1 MPVFSKSMAKKKDV
15 KVDTTEN
22 GLVVSVGE
30 KSLSLSKNNVLQLTN
45 EYGNSV
51 TYTIDA
57 GSFEGLW
64 SALWEFVKDRQH

>member
-1 MPVFSKSMAKKKDV
+1 MAKKKDV

-57 GSFEGLW
+57 GSFESLW
-64 SALWEFVKDRQH
+64 TAL

>member
-1 MPVFSKSMAKKKDV
+1 MAKKKDV

-22 GLVVSVGE
+22 GLVASVGE

>member
-1 MPVFSKSMAKKKDV
+1 MAKKKDV

-45 EYGNSV
+45 EYGNAV
-51 TYTIDA
+51 TYTLDA

>member
-1 MPVFSKSMAKKKDV
+1 MVKKKDL
-15 KVDTTEN
+15 KVDITEN
-22 GLVVSVGE
+22 GLVLSVGE

>member
-1 MPVFSKSMAKKKDV
+1 MAKKKDI
-15 KVDTTEN
+15 KVAATEN
-22 GLVVSVGE
+22 GVVVSVGE
-30 KSLSLSKNNVLQLTN
+30 KSLSLSKGNVLQLTN

-51 TYTIDA
+51 AYTIDA